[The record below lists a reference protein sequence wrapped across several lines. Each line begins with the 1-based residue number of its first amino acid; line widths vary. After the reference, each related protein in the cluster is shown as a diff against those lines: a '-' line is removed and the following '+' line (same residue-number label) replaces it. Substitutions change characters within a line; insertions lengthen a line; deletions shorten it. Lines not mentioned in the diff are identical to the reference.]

1 MAPNGPSRSPSR
13 GPAVFAV
20 AAVIALVALG
30 STGEGLLVPA
40 ANQSAS
46 TASGFRLLG
55 IGVAVV
61 ATLMVLTPIGR
72 GAFVPPNAAVT
83 VIFTAAAIMGGLAIA
98 SLTASDLGKGEE
110 QAGTGG
116 EQAGPPPA
124 ANDGGGEGEDPPPEG
139 PGNSGQSETQRVVV
153 QDGQGGED
161 EVGEIARGGSERF
174 EPGADVEFVDGIVAD
189 TLLDDSGFIRG
200 NFADGANI
208 PDDPSEVISDE
219 PGTLTLGARGSLPQ
233 PTTTTTTIPPPPPE
247 PPESES
253 NLLLWVLCG
262 LALLMFLGLFSR
274 RPQRDPVA
282 FSDDDDR
289 TPERRAVADAALKAS
304 IDRMLSDNDPRTAI
318 IGAYG
323 KLLDVLDEFGAG
335 RRPEEGPHEHLY
347 LVLTPLGIDPE
358 PVHDLAELFVL
369 AKFTDREVTDN
380 DRLDALHLLEQ
391 ARADLR
397 RADVGREAVPV

>member
-1 MAPNGPSRSPSR
+1 M
-13 GPAVFAV
+13 FAV

-72 GAFVPPNAAVT
+72 GAFVPPDAAVS
-83 VIFTAAAIMGGLAIA
+83 VIFVAAAIMGGLAIA

-124 ANDGGGEGEDPPPEG
+124 ASDAGGQGEQPPPEG
-139 PGNSGQSETQRVVV
+139 PGGAGQDTAQRVVME
-153 QDGQGGED
+153 DGLGGED
-161 EVGEIARGGSERF
+161 EVGELTRSGEERF
-174 EPGADVEFVDGIVAD
+174 EPGTDVDFVDGIVAD
-189 TLLDDSGFIRG
+189 TLLDASGSVRG
-200 NFADGANI
+200 NFPEGADI
-208 PDDPSEVISDE
+208 PEDAAEVVSDE
-219 PGTLTLGARGSLPQ
+219 PGKLTLGQRGTVPD
-233 PTTTTTTIPPPPPE
+233 PTTTTTTIPVPPE

-262 LALLMFLGLFSR
+262 LALLLFLGLFSR
-274 RPQRDPVA
+274 RPERDPVA

-323 KLLDVLDEFGAG
+323 KLLDVLEEFGAG

-369 AKFTDREVTDN
+369 AKFTDREVTDD

-397 RADVGREAVPV
+397 RADVGPEAVPV